1 MIDCRLRH
9 RRLFPPTDG
18 PMALRHKGSRE
29 VRVLT
34 ADGEIEL
41 ERRYFWARGSGGVFP
56 ADALVGIDQ
65 GRVSPGA
72 REILCRLGMVQDFRQ
87 AAQDAARIG
96 NVPVGKEKLRQL
108 VEGEAAT
115 ITQARDSGKFE
126 AAWTSADAKL
136 DEKKQDSPT
145 RVYLGVDG
153 VMAPTVTQLEKA
165 KRRKNQ
171 SIRRQQRSAS
181 GIGNAKPLPPARQG
195 TDERYKEMK
204 IGLFYDQQKSR
215 RHAFVTAGDSDAFGP
230 LLKEHA
236 RQIAFEQADE
246 CISLTDGAKWIAG
259 QICRI
264 LLLIKVM
271 MLDFYHLSQHVHAA
285 AKCCLGETQEA
296 KDWTAA
302 RLKEIRELGVTP
314 VLSAIDALTKKI
326 RAPDKR
332 ESLRSL
338 RDYIVARLDLLDYR
352 MALAKGH
359 DIGSGPTEAMCK
371 TLTLR
376 LKRPGM
382 KWDRD
387 HAAAMMNL
395 TALYDSG
402 QAKAYWALA
411 A

>member
-1 MIDCRLRH
+1 
-9 RRLFPPTDG
+9 
-18 PMALRHKGSRE
+18 

-41 ERRYFWARGSGGVFP
+41 DRRYFWCKGQGGIFP
-56 ADALVGIDQ
+56 ADASVGIDQ

-87 AAQDAARIG
+87 AADDAGRIG

-108 VEGEAAT
+108 VESQAAA
-115 ITQARDSGKFE
+115 ITQVRNSGEFP
-126 AAWTSADAKL
+126 AAWTSADAKI
-136 DEKKQDSPT
+136 DNPKKEGALT

-153 VMAPTVTQLEKA
+153 VMAPTVTQQEKD

-171 SIRRQQRSAS
+171 SIRRQQRSTS
-181 GIGNAKPLPPARQG
+181 GVGNAKPLPPARPG
-195 TDERYKEMK
+195 SDERFKEMK
-204 IGLFYDQQKSR
+204 IGLFYDQQKKH
-215 RHAFVTAGDSDAFGP
+215 RHAFVTEANSEVFGP
-230 LLKEHA
+230 LLKSHA
-236 RQIAFEQADE
+236 QQVAFEQADE

-259 QICRI
+259 QIGRM
-264 LLLIKVM
+264 LLMIKVM
-271 MLDFYHLSQHVHAA
+271 LLDFYHLSQHVHAA

-302 RLKEIRELGVTP
+302 RLKEIKELGVTP
-314 VLSAIDALTKKI
+314 VLAAIDALAKKI
-326 RAPDKR
+326 RAPAKR

-338 RDYIVARLDLLDYR
+338 RTYVVARLDLLGYR
-352 MALAKGH
+352 TALAKGQ

-402 QAKAYWALA
+402 QAKAYWAGA

>member
-1 MIDCRLRH
+1 MRD
-9 RRLFPPTDG
+9 
-18 PMALRHKGSRE
+18 KGSRD

-41 ERRYFWARGSGGVFP
+41 SRPYFWAEGRGGIFP
-56 ADALVGIDQ
+56 ADAPVGIDQ

-87 AAQDAARIG
+87 AADDAKRIG
-96 NVPVGKEKLRQL
+96 NVPVGKEKLRRL
-108 VEGEAAT
+108 VEAEAAAV
-115 ITQARDSGKFE
+115 TQARDSGKLK
-126 AAWTSADAKL
+126 AAWTQADAKL
-136 DEKKQDSPT
+136 KPDAKGESPT
-145 RVYLGVDG
+145 RMYVGVDG
-153 VMAPTVTQLEKA
+153 VMAPTVTQQEKD

-171 SIRRQQRSAS
+171 SIRRQQRSAA
-181 GIGNAKPLPPARQG
+181 GVGNTKPLPPARPG
-195 TDERYKEMK
+195 SDERYKEMK
-204 IGLFYDQQKSR
+204 IGLFYDQEKKH
-215 RHAFVTAGDSDAFGP
+215 RHAFVTEDNCEAFGP
-230 LLKEHA
+230 LLKAHA
-236 RQIAFEQADE
+236 DQVGFEKADQ

-259 QICRI
+259 QICRM
-264 LLLIKVM
+264 LLLIQTM
-271 MLDFYHLSQHVHAA
+271 LLDFYHLSQHVHAA

-296 KDWTAA
+296 RDWVAA
-302 RLKEIRELGVTP
+302 RMKEMKEQGANSMLA
-314 VLSAIDALTKKI
+314 AIDAMAKKI
-326 RAPDKR
+326 RSPAKR
-332 ESLRSL
+332 KSLQSL
-338 RDYIVARLDLLDYR
+338 RDYVVGHFPLLDYP
-352 MALAKGH
+352 MALACGY

-402 QAKAYWALA
+402 QAREYWSMA

>member
-1 MIDCRLRH
+1 
-9 RRLFPPTDG
+9 
-18 PMALRHKGSRE
+18 MALRHKGSRG

-41 ERRYFWARGSGGVFP
+41 ERRYFWAKGKVGLFP
-56 ADALVGIDQ
+56 ADAPLGIDQ

-72 REILCRLGMVQDFRQ
+72 REILCRLGMVQDFAQ
-87 AAQDAARIG
+87 AADDAARIG

-108 VEGEAAT
+108 VEGEGAT
-115 ITQARDSGKFE
+115 IIQARNSGKLK

-136 DEKKQDSPT
+136 DGKRKNSPT

-153 VMAPTVTQLEKA
+153 VMAPIVTQVEKD

-171 SIRRQQRSAS
+171 SIRRQQRSAW
-181 GIGNAKPLPPARQG
+181 GVGNVKPLPPARKG
-195 TDERYKEMK
+195 SDERYKEMK
-204 IGLFYDQQKSR
+204 IGLFYDQQKQR
-215 RHAFVTAGDSDAFGP
+215 RHAFVTEGDSEAFGP

-236 RQIAFEQADE
+236 AQVAFEQADE

-259 QICRI
+259 QICRM
-264 LLLIKVM
+264 LLLIKWM
-271 MLDFYHLSQHVHAA
+271 LLDFYHLSQHVHAA
-285 AKCCLGETQEA
+285 AKCCLGETPEA

-314 VLSAIDALTKKI
+314 VLSAIDALMKKI

-332 ESLRSL
+332 EGLQGL
-338 RDYIVARLDLLDYR
+338 RDYIVARLDQLDYR
-352 MALAKGH
+352 TALANGY

-387 HAAAMMNL
+387 HASAMMNL

-402 QAKAYWALA
+402 QAKAYWASA

>member
-1 MIDCRLRH
+1 M
-9 RRLFPPTDG
+9 
-18 PMALRHKGSRE
+18 LRHKGSRA

-41 ERRYFWARGSGGVFP
+41 ERRYFWAKGKGGLFP
-56 ADALVGIDQ
+56 ADTSVGIDQ
-65 GRVSPGA
+65 KRVSPGA

-87 AAQDAARIG
+87 AADDAARIG

-108 VEGEAAT
+108 VESEAAAVA
-115 ITQARDSGKFE
+115 QARNSGRLK
-126 AAWTSADAKL
+126 AAWTSAVAPVEAGAKGH
-136 DEKKQDSPT
+136 SPT
-145 RVYLGVDG
+145 RVYAGVDG
-153 VMAPTVTQLEKA
+153 VMAPTVTQQEKD
-165 KRRKNQ
+165 KRRKDHA
-171 SIRRQQRSAS
+171 IRRQQRSAC
-181 GIGNAKPLPPARQG
+181 GVGNARPLPPARSG
-195 TDERYKEMK
+195 SDERFKEMK
-204 IGLFYDQQKSR
+204 IGLFYDQPKKH
-215 RHAFVTAGDSDAFGP
+215 RHAFVTEAGSEAFGP
-230 LLKEHA
+230 LLKA
-236 RQIAFEQADE
+236 YAGQVAFEQADE

-259 QICRI
+259 QICRM

-271 MLDFYHLSQHVHAA
+271 LLDFYHLSQHVHAA

-302 RLKEIRELGVTP
+302 RLKEIKELGVTP
-314 VLSAIDALTKKI
+314 VLAAIDVLLKKI
-326 RAPDKR
+326 RAPAKR
-332 ESLRSL
+332 ESLRCL
-338 RDYIVARLDLLDYR
+338 RDYMVARLELLGYP
-352 MALAKGH
+352 MALAKGY

-402 QAKAYWALA
+402 QAKAYWANTA
-411 A
+411 

>member
-1 MIDCRLRH
+1 M
-9 RRLFPPTDG
+9 
-18 PMALRHKGSRE
+18 
-29 VRVLT
+29 RVLT

-41 ERRYFWARGSGGVFP
+41 ERRYFWAKGSGGVFP
-56 ADALVGIDQ
+56 ADASVGIHQ

-87 AAQDAARIG
+87 AADDAARIG
-96 NVPVGKEKLRQL
+96 NVPVGRERLRQL

-115 ITQARDSGKFE
+115 VTQARDSGKLQ

-136 DEKKQDSPT
+136 DEKKKDSPT
-145 RVYLGVDG
+145 RVYVGVDG
-153 VMAPTVTQLEKA
+153 VMVPTVTQTEKD

-171 SIRRQQRSAS
+171 SIRRQQRSAW
-181 GIGNAKPLPPARQG
+181 GVGNAKPLAPARKG
-195 TDERYKEMK
+195 SDERYKEMK
-204 IGLFYDQQKSR
+204 IGLFYDQQKKY
-215 RHAFVTAGDSDAFGP
+215 RHAFVTEARCKAFGP
-230 LLKEHA
+230 LLKAHG
-236 RQIAFEQADE
+236 QQVAFEQADQ
-246 CISLTDGAKWIAG
+246 CLSLTDGAKWIAG
-259 QICRI
+259 QICRT

-271 MLDFYHLSQHVHAA
+271 LLDFYHLSQHVHAA
-285 AKCCLGETQEA
+285 AKCCLGETQQA
-296 KDWTAA
+296 KDWTAM

-314 VLSAIDALTKKI
+314 VLSALDALAKKI
-326 RAPDKR
+326 RAPAKR
-332 ESLRSL
+332 QSLKGL

-352 MALAKGH
+352 TALAGGY

-387 HAAAMMNL
+387 HASAMMNL

-402 QAKAYWALA
+402 QAKAYWASA

>member
-1 MIDCRLRH
+1 M
-9 RRLFPPTDG
+9 
-18 PMALRHKGSRE
+18 
-29 VRVLT
+29 LT
-34 ADGEIEL
+34 AGGAIEL
-41 ERRYFWARGSGGVFP
+41 ERRYFWAKGKGGLFP
-56 ADALVGIDQ
+56 ADSSMGIDN

-87 AAQDAARIG
+87 AADDATRIG
-96 NVPVGKEKLRQL
+96 NVPVGREKLRQL
-108 VEGEAAT
+108 VETEAAT
-115 ITQARDSGKFE
+115 ITHARNSGRLR
-126 AAWTSADAKL
+126 AAWTSADATSDTQRK
-136 DEKKQDSPT
+136 DSPT
-145 RVYLGVDG
+145 RVYAGVDG
-153 VMAPTVTQLEKA
+153 VMAPTVTQLEKD

-181 GIGNAKPLPPARQG
+181 GVGNAKPLPPARKG
-195 TDERYKEMK
+195 SDERYKEMK
-204 IGLFYDQQKSR
+204 IGLFYDQHKR
-215 RHAFVTAGDSDAFGP
+215 YRHAFVTEGDSEVFGP

-236 RQIAFEQADE
+236 AQVAFEQADE
-246 CISLTDGAKWIAG
+246 SISLTDGAKWIAG
-259 QICRI
+259 QICQT

-271 MLDFYHLSQHVHAA
+271 LLDFYHLSQHVHAA

-302 RLKEIRELGVTP
+302 RLKEFKELGVTP
-314 VLSAIDALTKKI
+314 VLAAIDALAKKI
-326 RAPDKR
+326 RAPAKR
-332 ESLRSL
+332 KGIQGLRGYL
-338 RDYIVARLDLLDYR
+338 VARLDMLDYR
-352 MALAKGH
+352 TALAKGH

-387 HAAAMMNL
+387 HAAGMMNL

-402 QAKAYWALA
+402 QAKAYWASA